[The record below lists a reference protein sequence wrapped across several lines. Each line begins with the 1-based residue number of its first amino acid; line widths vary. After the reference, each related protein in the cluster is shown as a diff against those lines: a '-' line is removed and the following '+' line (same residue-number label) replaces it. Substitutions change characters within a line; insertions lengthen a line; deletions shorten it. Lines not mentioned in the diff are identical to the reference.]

1 MVITSPNQQLFTFWC
16 SKTDVNNGDFMCL
29 PQVPI
34 QSLGSLMTLNPE
46 FTTVFLTT
54 TGVIVLSFHFK
65 QRRIDHGSSIT
76 KIDF

>member
-1 MVITSPNQQLFTFWC
+1 
-16 SKTDVNNGDFMCL
+16 MCL

-65 QRRIDHGSSIT
+65 QRLIDQGSSTT
-76 KIDF
+76 KNQIKVLFCFKLVGMS

>member
-1 MVITSPNQQLFTFWC
+1 
-16 SKTDVNNGDFMCL
+16 MCL

-54 TGVIVLSFHFK
+54 IGVIVLSFHFK
-65 QRRIDHGSSIT
+65 QRRIVQGSSAT
-76 KIDF
+76 KEKIQR